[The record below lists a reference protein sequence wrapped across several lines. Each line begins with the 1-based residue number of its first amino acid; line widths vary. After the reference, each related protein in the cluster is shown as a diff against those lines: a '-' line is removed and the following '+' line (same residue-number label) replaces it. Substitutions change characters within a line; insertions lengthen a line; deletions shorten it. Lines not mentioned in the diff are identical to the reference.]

1 MVLGVFTSLG
11 EVGGV
16 QQVGRHAGAVLWE
29 EARARGGSCA
39 LFSLNDKPGTNS
51 FFVAEAEYSYRGFG
65 RQKTKL
71 IARLAQLAPKL
82 KVAYLGH
89 PHLAPLGMFLQFFNR
104 RLRYWVA
111 AHGMEVW
118 QPLPLVR
125 RLGLRRAYG
134 ITAVSADT
142 AVRMVRAQRLDPR
155 KVFLLPPALERGFA
169 DPPTHA
175 APLEVPAGSRIILSV
190 GRLIAAEP
198 GKGFDTVIRALPQVV
213 RQVPNCRYVIIGDGD
228 DRERLERLAE
238 QFAVRDRVVFAG
250 KQTADH
256 LKRYYAACDVFAM
269 PSRQEGFGIVFLEAM
284 AFGKPILAG
293 HHGGTTEFVKD
304 GQTGYLVEYDA
315 ADEVAARLIRL
326 LQDDECRRSMGEA
339 GRRWVEEHCSF
350 EQFRCRLLRV
360 LNGAA

>member
-1 MVLGVFTSLG
+1 M
-11 EVGGV
+11 
-16 QQVGRHAGAVLWE
+16 GRHAGAVLWE
-29 EARARGGSCA
+29 AAHARGHSCA

-51 FFVAEAEYSYRGFG
+51 FFVAAAEYTYRGFG
-65 RQKTKL
+65 RQKTRL
-71 IARLAQLAPKL
+71 IARLAQLAPEL

-89 PHLAPLGMFLQFFNR
+89 PYLAPLGMFLQLFNR
-104 RLRYWVA
+104 RLQYWVA

-142 AVRMVRAQRLDPR
+142 ALKMAQAQRLDPR
-155 KVFLLPPALERGFA
+155 KVFHLPPALESGFA
-169 DPPTHA
+169 NQPIHA
-175 APLEVPAGSRIILSV
+175 APLDVPPGSRIILSV

-198 GKGFDTVIRALPQVV
+198 GKGFDTVIRALPQVL
-213 RQVPNCRYVIIGDGD
+213 RQVPNCCYVVIGIGD
-228 DRERLERLAE
+228 DRERLERLAQE
-238 QFAVRDRVVFAG
+238 KGVRDHVVFAG
-250 KQTADH
+250 EQTSDH

-293 HHGGTTEFVKD
+293 HHGGTPEFVTD
-304 GQTGYLVEYDA
+304 GQTGYLVKHD
-315 ADEVAARLIRL
+315 DDGEVATRLIRL

-339 GRRWVEEHCSF
+339 GRRWVEENYSF
-350 EQFRCRLLRV
+350 EQFRCRLLSV
-360 LNGAA
+360 LAGAM